1 MIVIITTV
9 AILMFYPEAPD
20 IGHLRVDV
28 GLQRLWRHP
37 LVRGRLVAPAP
48 VLGHLS
54 TLMITIMMM
63 LMIMTI
69 VDLVGVIS
77 SLGWR
82 AWCYHGHGQAEVSNL
97 VIRIVIIMSW

>member
-1 MIVIITTV
+1 MIVIM
-9 AILMFYPEAPD
+9 ARLMFYPEAPD

-28 GLQRLWRHP
+28 GLQRLRRHP

-54 TLMITIMMM
+54 TLMIAIMMM
-63 LMIMTI
+63 LMMAI

-97 VIRIVIIMSW
+97 VIRTVIIICW

>member
-1 MIVIITTV
+1 MIVIM

-28 GLQRLWRHP
+28 GLQRLRRHP

-54 TLMITIMMM
+54 TMMIAIMMM
-63 LMIMTI
+63 MLIMAI

-77 SLGWR
+77 SLGWC

-97 VIRIVIIMSW
+97 VIRIEIIMSW